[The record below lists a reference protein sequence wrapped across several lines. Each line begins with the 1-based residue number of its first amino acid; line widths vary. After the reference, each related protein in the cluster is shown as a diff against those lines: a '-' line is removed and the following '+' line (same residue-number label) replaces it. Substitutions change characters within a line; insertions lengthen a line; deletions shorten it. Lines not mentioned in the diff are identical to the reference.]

1 VFSVREVSRQEVQDL
16 MKQGVQVVDVLP
28 TEEFQDDH
36 LPGAINL
43 PLGRIETEARRA
55 LGPSRPVVVYC
66 WGGRN
71 ASRPRAGDVARREVP
86 TCRLDESIG
95 EVRERVRAA
104 GWNACVVVNDERV
117 VLGLLRAEE
126 LRRGDEPIE
135 RVMRPGPSTFRP
147 HVPIEELAH
156 HMIHHDLPASP
167 VTTSDGRLVGLL
179 RREDAARVA
188 LEQIRTQQ
196 AEHKAADDIH

>member
-1 VFSVREVSRQEVQDL
+1 MAGELDWL
-16 MKQGVQVVDVLP
+16 AAGLP
-28 TEEFQDDH
+28 TE
-36 LPGAINL
+36 
-43 PLGRIETEARRA
+43 
-55 LGPSRPVVVYC
+55 
-66 WGGRN
+66 GRN
-71 ASRPRAGDVARREVP
+71 ASRPRAGEVARRDVP

-95 EVRERVRAA
+95 EVRVRVRAA
-104 GWNACVVVNDERV
+104 GWDACVVVNDERV

-126 LRRGDEPIE
+126 LRRGQDESIE

-188 LEQIRTQQ
+188 LEQTRAQQ
-196 AEHKAADDIH
+196 ADHKAADDIH

>member
-1 VFSVREVSRQEVQDL
+1 MAGELDWL
-16 MKQGVQVVDVLP
+16 AAGLP
-28 TEEFQDDH
+28 SE
-36 LPGAINL
+36 
-43 PLGRIETEARRA
+43 
-55 LGPSRPVVVYC
+55 
-66 WGGRN
+66 GRN
-71 ASRPRAGDVARREVP
+71 ASRPRAGKVARRDAP

-126 LRRGDEPIE
+126 LRRGQDESIE

-188 LEQIRTQQ
+188 LEQTRAQQ
-196 AEHKAADDIH
+196 ADHKAADDLH

>member
-1 VFSVREVSRQEVQDL
+1 MAGELDWL
-16 MKQGVQVVDVLP
+16 AAGLP
-28 TEEFQDDH
+28 TE
-36 LPGAINL
+36 
-43 PLGRIETEARRA
+43 
-55 LGPSRPVVVYC
+55 
-66 WGGRN
+66 GRN
-71 ASRPRAGDVARREVP
+71 AELPRAGDLARPDVP
-86 TCRLDESIG
+86 TCRLEEPIG

-126 LRRGDEPIE
+126 LRRGQDESIE
-135 RVMRPGPSTFRP
+135 QMMRPGPSTFRP

-156 HMIHHDLPASP
+156 HMIHHDLPSSP

-188 LEQIRTQQ
+188 LEQTRAQQ
-196 AEHKAADDIH
+196 ADHKAADDLH